1 MCAAL
6 SSNLGFSSRNQKN
19 LASSCLI
26 FETLLNKL
34 DGIFSLKEEQKTVLK
49 SFCFEE
55 RHFSATKCCVTR
67 LAAMIGCRPI
77 PLCPRNLLWA
87 QVFCLL
93 YSKHWNPCYLFLL
106 KVIQHLASYSILH
119 LQYKTLAKSTVAKS
133 ALPRHQAYLVGPPFE
148 IAVTLVQANT
158 PSAVKVVACIT
169 CTALCTL
176 FGTDD
181 DAGEVRAWSVTRLA
195 TDLIVA
201 VFRAGEGCMQR
212 IEIHIQFKKSSPWSS
227 H

>member
-87 QVFCLL
+87 QVFC
-93 YSKHWNPCYLFLL
+93 F
-106 KVIQHLASYSILH
+106 AYSILH